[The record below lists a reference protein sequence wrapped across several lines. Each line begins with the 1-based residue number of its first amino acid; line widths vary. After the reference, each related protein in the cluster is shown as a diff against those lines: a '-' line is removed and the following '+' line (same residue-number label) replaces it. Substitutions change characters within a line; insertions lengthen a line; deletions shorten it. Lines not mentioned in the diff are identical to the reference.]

1 MREATRKALAVLRY
15 EANERMENSQYRHF
29 LSRAKGEEAVV
40 LPTEDRDR
48 IVCFTNQVKLTCAL
62 VKIWM
67 KLSGKSSCWESMRK
81 NQARRSQS
89 WNPYARG

>member
-1 MREATRKALAVLRY
+1 MTNRICRIYQVIEASTPRWTFEGGMREATRKALAVLRY

-48 IVCFTNQVKLTCAL
+48 IVFLLGIFCLINAY
-62 VKIWM
+62 
-67 KLSGKSSCWESMRK
+67 SSDGQHKE
-81 NQARRSQS
+81 
-89 WNPYARG
+89 P